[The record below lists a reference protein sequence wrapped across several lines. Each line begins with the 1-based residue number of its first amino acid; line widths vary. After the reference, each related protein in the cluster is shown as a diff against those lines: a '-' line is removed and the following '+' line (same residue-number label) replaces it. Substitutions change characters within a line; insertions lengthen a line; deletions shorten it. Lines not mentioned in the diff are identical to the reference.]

1 MIRCVSTNILQQL
14 FWSTNVGLQRSLVV
28 WSLQHINPILVY
40 HAQSSYMA
48 FIRFYIEAWKFWLKL
63 TIIFQICYS
72 YHIFGCRLLSKPFL
86 FGVHPTNIN
95 IKFPVYSMKR
105 LFLFNQNTYLNLQ
118 TIINFQLNLIF
129 MWRNKFVFISHNKY
143 IW

>member
-1 MIRCVSTNILQQL
+1 MQD
-14 FWSTNVGLQRSLVV
+14 
-28 WSLQHINPILVY
+28 INPILVY
-40 HAQSSYMA
+40 NAQSSYMA

-118 TIINFQLNLIF
+118 IIITFQANLIIMSQIMYTQKLITALRTRHSHTHEIMLLSIINAL
-129 MWRNKFVFISHNKY
+129 
-143 IW
+143 